1 MNDIQV
7 LDIVINFWFI
17 FNISGILFI
26 FRIYYIIVVVGDKF
40 IVYSGGYSGFD
51 FVGDRQVYC
60 FDVKIFSWFIFLIK
74 GDFLKFRYGYVMV
87 VVGNRLF
94 IYGGMV
100 GFVFY
105 DDFYFM
111 DFDKMSWFNIRR
123 KKVILLVRVVY
134 SGVVVGKDI
143 YIFGGMSREGVLDD
157 LYKCDTCKCK
167 NVFFVEFN

>member
-1 MNDIQV
+1 
-7 LDIVINFWFI
+7 
-17 FNISGILFI
+17 
-26 FRIYYIIVVVGDKF
+26 
-40 IVYSGGYSGFD
+40 
-51 FVGDRQVYC
+51 
-60 FDVKIFSWFIFLIK
+60 
-74 GDFLKFRYGYVMV
+74 MV

-167 NVFFVEFN
+167 NVFFVKIN